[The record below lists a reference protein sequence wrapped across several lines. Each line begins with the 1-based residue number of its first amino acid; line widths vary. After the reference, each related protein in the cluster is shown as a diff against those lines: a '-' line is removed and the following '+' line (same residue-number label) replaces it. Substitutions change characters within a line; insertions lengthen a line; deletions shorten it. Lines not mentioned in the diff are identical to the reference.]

1 VLMCRSRKAK
11 SEFESLVH
19 SKDWAYSSD
28 EIERLG
34 LRLDH
39 ARKMVKAAK
48 RPWAKNYWT
57 LVEQTLLRKWKQS
70 VRLQEIGLRQV
81 TKQSPQPPIDY
92 DWWEGS
98 GEVVMRLPIFDNI
111 AQMLTDRFGY
121 TTNNL
126 DRAWEMARNESL
138 QKARQGL
145 G

>member
-1 VLMCRSRKAK
+1 
-11 SEFESLVH
+11 
-19 SKDWAYSSD
+19 
-28 EIERLG
+28 
-34 LRLDH
+34 
-39 ARKMVKAAK
+39 MVKAAK

-111 AQMLTDRFGY
+111 AQMLTDKFGY